1 MSSAP
6 HCRFCL
12 ANNLLVDEPLAM
24 SESFYLL
31 GSIDAARPA
40 QAIIVPHRHVETPFE
55 LTPQEWSAI
64 GGMMGSARERLSG
77 FEPDGYT
84 IGWNVGAVAGQ
95 EIFHAH
101 MHVIARFDDEESA
114 GRGLHSA
121 LTV

>member
-1 MSSAP
+1 
-6 HCRFCL
+6 
-12 ANNLLVDEPLAM
+12 
-24 SESFYLL
+24 
-31 GSIDAARPA
+31 
-40 QAIIVPHRHVETPFE
+40 
-55 LTPQEWSAI
+55 
-64 GGMMGSARERLSG
+64 MMGSARDRLSG